1 MNNRYIVS
9 IVAIVLS
16 LFSIIYVGVQV
27 AGLMQS
33 GYTTETVYQM
43 TVSQTVSVQ
52 GVFVREEVAIP
63 IDSEGKV
70 VSPFYSVGSKVAVN
84 TELGSIYDDLS
95 AVRAQYRAQNI
106 QTTVGALERAQ
117 ESVGSTDVIRPET
130 LNGQIADYT
139 AQLISMR
146 DSQDFSSLSE
156 LRGSLT
162 EAMAKRAIVV
172 DGVTDYSAQ
181 ITALKENLSELE
193 SLASSQTQSFTS
205 TAAGY
210 FVDHVDG
217 YEDVMT
223 AEYLETLSASQ
234 LKDWLAGYTGY
245 NGSQSAVKIV
255 TNHRWIFAAAVDEEQ
270 MRLLS
275 NIDSVTLNFPGIQDG
290 VKVSIA
296 SVERE
301 EETGLYKVEFEGD
314 LVNETLLSS
323 RVLTAEIRIRDYTG
337 IRIPKEAIRF
347 VDGQKGVYI
356 QSGSKIYFRYIDQI
370 YETTD
375 YVLSR
380 SYYEDGLEGEEYVKL
395 YDTVVV
401 GGKGLYDEKLVQ

>member
-9 IVAIVLS
+9 IAAIVLS
-16 LFSIIYVGVQV
+16 VFSIIYVGVQA
-27 AGLMQS
+27 AGFMQS

-43 TVSQTVSVQ
+43 TVSQTVSIQ

-63 IDSEGKV
+63 IDSAGKV
-70 VSPFYSVGSKVAVN
+70 VSPYYSVGSKVAVN
-84 TELGSIYDDLS
+84 TELGSIYNDMS

-106 QTTVGALERAQ
+106 ETTVSALESAQ
-117 ESVGSTDVIRPET
+117 ESSGSTDVVRPET
-130 LNGQIADYT
+130 LNGQIAEY
-139 AQLISMR
+139 ASQLISMR
-146 DSQDFSSLSE
+146 DNQDFSSLSSV
-156 LRGSLT
+156 RGSLT

-172 DGVTDYSAQ
+172 DGVTDYSAR
-181 ITALKENLSELE
+181 ITALKESLSELE

-223 AEYLETLSASQ
+223 KEYLDSLSASQ
-234 LKDWLAGYTGY
+234 LAEWLAGYPGY

-255 TNHRWIFAAAVDEEQ
+255 TNHRWIFAAAVDEDQ

-275 NIDSVTLNFPGIQDG
+275 NIDSVTLSFPGLQDG
-290 VKVSIA
+290 VKAAIVS
-296 SVERE
+296 SERE
-301 EETGLYKVEFEGD
+301 SETGLYKVEFEGD
-314 LVNETLLSS
+314 LVNEALLSS

-347 VDGQKGVYI
+347 VDGQKGVYV
-356 QSGSKIYFRYIDQI
+356 QNGSKIRFRYIDQI

-395 YDTVVV
+395 YDTIVV